1 MTPEVKVKITAD
13 GTGVDREVGKVNK
26 NLDGLKKQ
34 SDVLSG
40 SLAKL
45 GGIAA
50 GALSI
55 GAFTGW
61 LRGVNASVERLNDLS
76 DQLGTSVQG
85 LQSLQLAA
93 QMSGGSAEAM
103 ATGLSKLQVS
113 LGDALQGGR
122 LTSTAFQ
129 QLGLSAREL
138 ATLPTD
144 QAMQRVAV
152 ALTDVENANV
162 RAKLGTDLLG
172 KGFKENAGLF
182 ADAGDAL
189 SEVNTRLADQGA
201 LIDKLDAAKIGI
213 MNDELQFQSAVVTN
227 LGAKFLSGLSPAIN
241 VAVDSIGGMISNLG
255 GASEAGEKF
264 GILMVG
270 AVKAIEAGVQGLI
283 SWFELWRGVGAK
295 LWGGLTAGA
304 ATTLDVLAD
313 IADAL
318 GLDVAN
324 GMRQAS
330 DAAAGWS
337 EQFRIGAE
345 AAFAS
350 AERARLAAIQAGT
363 EMMNAA
369 EIFRT
374 TNAEIEAAAAESQRR
389 RDEAARN
396 IAGAGA
402 YDPAAARL
410 ATGGFTDKQL
420 GSTAVS
426 RDSLG
431 KIDPQLDPEVLRQ
444 TSINDTLQAVQ
455 EAHNATM
462 LGKIEAFEQ
471 TKLGMLLS
479 NADLMQQIEFNKN
492 ATLGDAMSSLVGMA
506 IQQGGALGKAG
517 KALAIAQTV
526 WSTGQA
532 IMKAMAEVPWPANIA
547 AAANIA
553 AMGVAQLSNI
563 RRTNVGSG
571 GSIIAG
577 KGGGA
582 SSAASPAL
590 SDNVGPQGQPLEQ
603 QTAVQIIVNGSLF
616 AAQETVDWLAEKLG
630 EAVSS
635 RDMVFISN
643 TSRQAMELRG

>member
-1 MTPEVKVKITAD
+1 MTPEVKVRISAD
-13 GTGVDREVGKVNK
+13 GTRVDKEVGKVNK

-34 SDVLSG
+34 TDALGG

-55 GAFTGW
+55 GAITGW
-61 LRGVNASVERLNDLS
+61 LRGVNTSIERLNDLS
-76 DQLGTSVQG
+76 DQLGASVQG

-113 LGDALQGGR
+113 LGDALQGGK

-129 QLGLSAREL
+129 ELGLSAREL
-138 ATLPTD
+138 AKLPTD

-172 KGFKENAGLF
+172 KGFKENAGFF

-189 SEVNTRLADQGA
+189 SEVNTRLAEQGA

-227 LGAKFLSGLSPAIN
+227 LGAKFLAGLSPAIN

-283 SWFELWRGVGAK
+283 SYFEYWRATGAK
-295 LWGGLTAGA
+295 LWEGLTYGA
-304 ATTLDVLAD
+304 SRTLDVLANV
-313 IADAL
+313 ADAL
-318 GLDVAN
+318 GLDVAD
-324 GMRQAS
+324 GLRQAS

-350 AERARLAAIQAGT
+350 ADRARKAAIAAGT

-374 TNAEIEAAAAESQRR
+374 TNADIEAAATETQRR
-389 RDEAARN
+389 RDAAMR
-396 IAGAGA
+396 AGAEA
-402 YDPAAARL
+402 YDPNAARR
-410 ATGGFTDKQL
+410 AAGGTTDKQL
-420 GSTAVS
+420 GYLGVKE
-426 RDSLG
+426 SLG
-431 KIDPQLDPEVLRQ
+431 KIVDPQLDPEVLRQ
-444 TSINDTLQAVQ
+444 TSINDTLAAVQ

-471 TKLGMLLS
+471 TKLGMLLT
-479 NADLMQQIEFNKN
+479 NADIMQRIEASKN
-492 ATLGDAMSSLVGMA
+492 ATMGDAMGSLVNAA
-506 IQQGGALGKAG
+506 IEQGGKLGKAG
-517 KALAIAQTV
+517 KALAIAQTI
-526 WSTGQA
+526 WSGGTA
-532 IMKAMAEVPWPANIA
+532 IIESYKNAGGYPLGIPA
-547 AAANIA
+547 AAAMTATVASQLANIKK
-553 AMGVAQLSNI
+553 
-563 RRTNVGSG
+563 TNPGTG
-571 GSIIAG
+571 GSIVSG
-577 KGGGA
+577 RGGGA
-582 SSAASPAL
+582 ATPSPAL
-590 SDNVGPQGQPLEQ
+590 SDNVGPQGQPLDQ
-603 QTAVQIIVNGSLF
+603 QSVAQVHIHGNVFSSEETAAWFIEKIRD
-616 AAQETVDWLAEKLG
+616 AVD
-630 EAVSS
+630 S
-635 RDMVFISN
+635 RDVVLISGN
-643 TSRQAMELRG
+643 SRQAMEFARG